1 MSVLKNIDKYLTE
14 LKPGYAKATMKSK
27 GKAAKEAVG
36 RSGDQNVK
44 IMKQIKDSLAKSGML
59 TAKLDTKKGGMDT
72 SFRNNI
78 HKAIQDA
85 IELINSQIG
94 SG

>member
-1 MSVLKNIDKYLTE
+1 MVMNVGGSV
-14 LKPGYAKATMKSK
+14 
-27 GKAAKEAVG
+27 
-36 RSGDQNVK
+36 
-44 IMKQIKDSLAKSGML
+44 MKQIKDSLAKSGML